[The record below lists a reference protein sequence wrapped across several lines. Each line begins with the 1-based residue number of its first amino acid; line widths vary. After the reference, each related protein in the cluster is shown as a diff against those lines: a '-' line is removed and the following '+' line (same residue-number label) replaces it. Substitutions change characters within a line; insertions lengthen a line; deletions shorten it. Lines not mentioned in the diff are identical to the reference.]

1 MKIDK
6 ALIES
11 VARNARITL
20 SEKEKERFVKEFAEI
35 LDAFSIVAQAPASD
49 VASVHP
55 TPVVDVTRADT
66 PTACLSQDEALS
78 TTQLKKDGY
87 FKGPK
92 VL

>member
-1 MKIDK
+1 MMIDK

-35 LDAFSIVAQAPASD
+35 LDAFSVVAQAPVND

-55 TPVVDVTRADT
+55 TPVVDVTRPDT
-66 PTACLSQDEALS
+66 PTTCLTQEQALS
-78 TTQLKKDGY
+78 MTQHKKDGY

-92 VL
+92 IV